1 MEEVFS
7 IAPSPRDVHDCRVVV
22 GRDVFL
28 IVAHW
33 LPNAIHN
40 LALKTACGGLEWK
53 GELSIVQIGKFVP
66 FYKRFKTPSAVNTAV
81 SR

>member
-1 MEEVFS
+1 
-7 IAPSPRDVHDCRVVV
+7 VHDCRVIV

-33 LPNAIHN
+33 LPDAIPN
-40 LALKTACGGLEWK
+40 LALKAACGGLEWK
-53 GELSIVQIGKFVP
+53 GELSIVQIGRYVP
-66 FYKRFKTPSAVNTAV
+66 FYKRFKTPSAVNTAI